1 LAHARAAGVRMT
13 VPLQCLVLYGIAVH
27 VNSYFERGQTMKAH
41 VIEKLLMMGF
51 AITIACA
58 VGSYTSAQLSHFSDV
73 FAKVATVTR

>member
-1 LAHARAAGVRMT
+1 
-13 VPLQCLVLYGIAVH
+13 
-27 VNSYFERGQTMKAH
+27 MKAH